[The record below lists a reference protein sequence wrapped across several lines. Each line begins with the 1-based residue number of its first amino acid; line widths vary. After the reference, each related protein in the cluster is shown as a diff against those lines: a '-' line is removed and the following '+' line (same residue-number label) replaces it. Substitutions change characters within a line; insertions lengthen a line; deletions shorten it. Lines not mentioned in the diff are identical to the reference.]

1 MVNERNDPNDFE
13 RRSKALFDASVDDLS
28 GSVRARLTRARHRAV
43 AAAGSTRAQAV
54 RRFWMPATGVGAAA
68 LAVLLIAMPGA
79 RRERTL
85 PAPIASADDMAMLL
99 NSEDLDMIE
108 NMDFYSWMDSE
119 AAMDAGNGDARS

>member
-1 MVNERNDPNDFE
+1 MVNDSNDPTDFE
-13 RRSKALFDASVDDLS
+13 RRSKALFDASADGLS
-28 GSVRARLTRARHRAV
+28 GSIRSRLTRARHRAM
-43 AAAGSTRAQAV
+43 AEADSTRAQAV
-54 RRFWMPATGVGAAA
+54 RRFWMPAAGVGAAA
-68 LAVLLIAMPGA
+68 LAVLVIAMPGA